1 MEILTT
7 LLGAI
12 PSVGFPI
19 AMAIAMGVFIYRIYK
34 RSEQRE
40 DILMEEIQKT
50 REVNAQAIETI
61 TKYAD
66 SITTIENDISEIKTD
81 ITILRASGGNLN

>member
-1 MEILTT
+1 MELLTT
-7 LLGAI
+7 ILSAI
-12 PSVGFPI
+12 PSVGFPV
-19 AMAIAMGVFIYRIYK
+19 AAAIVMGVFIFRIYK

-40 DILMEEIQKT
+40 DILMKEITHT

-66 SITTIENDISEIKTD
+66 SIETIKTDISEIKTD
-81 ITILRASGGNLN
+81 ITILRANGGN

>member
-1 MEILTT
+1 MELLTT
-7 LLGAI
+7 LLSAI
-12 PSVGFPI
+12 PTVGFPI

-81 ITILRASGGNLN
+81 ITILRANGGNHN